1 MTSNSCSSCLCL
13 LSAGTGGVC
22 HHPYQQQKRCPLPS
36 DTVRC
41 WSLHLPL
48 GSLGAHSVEITIPS
62 TQVICQVKGLYA
74 YILFWGDISQCG
86 PGWSQTPGLSGSSHL
101 TGSRHTP
108 LSSWDF
114 GMDAVDQEVK
124 AILGYTVLGPAEL
137 SSLLLLV
144 VG

>member
-1 MTSNSCSSCLCL
+1 MTLNSCSSCLCL
-13 LSAGTGGVC
+13 LSAGTGDVC

-48 GSLGAHSVEITIPS
+48 GSLGADSVEDNYSI

-74 YILFWGDISQCG
+74 YILFWGDVSQCG
-86 PGWSQTPGLSGSSHL
+86 PRWSQTPGLVGLPTWLDPGTRPCHPGTLES
-101 TGSRHTP
+101 
-108 LSSWDF
+108 
-114 GMDAVDQEVK
+114 DAVDQEFK
-124 AILGYTVLGPAEL
+124 TILGYTVLGPAEL